1 MPSWE
6 LFVSFLVATSVF
18 ALMPGPAMIYVA
30 AQTMARG
37 RRAGWLATLGE
48 SVGGLAHVVAAAAG
62 LSALFAHVPAAY
74 SALKL
79 CGALYLVWLGIGLIR
94 ARLDGAEASSGEA
107 KGPRRAFLDSM
118 LVEILNPKTAIFFLA
133 FLPQFVEPGASLPIW
148 AQFVILG
155 LIVNLFFMA
164 GDVIAVLG
172 AAAIIGKLK
181 ASDAAARLVRRLGGG
196 LLIGLGLKLAAERG

>member
-1 MPSWE
+1 MWSGE

-37 RRAGWLATLGE
+37 RRAGWLATFGV
-48 SVGGLAHVVAAAAG
+48 SVGGLVHVGAAAAG
-62 LSALFAHVPAAY
+62 LSALFTHVPAAY
-74 SALKL
+74 AALKL
-79 CGALYLVWLGIGLIR
+79 CGALYLVWLGVSLIR
-94 ARLDGAEASSGEA
+94 TGLDAAKVELGEA
-107 KGPRRAFLDSM
+107 KGPQRAFMESV

-133 FLPQFVEPGASLPIW
+133 FLPQFVEPGAGLPIW
-148 AQFVILG
+148 AQFLILG

-181 ASDAAARLVRRLGGG
+181 ASDVAARMTRRLGGA
-196 LLIGLGLKLAAERG
+196 LLVGLGLKLAAERG

>member
-6 LFVSFLVATSVF
+6 LFASFLVATSVF

-37 RRAGWLATLGE
+37 RRAGWLATLGV
-48 SVGGLAHVVAAAAG
+48 SFGGLVHVGAAAAG
-62 LSALFAHVPAAY
+62 LSALFTHVPAAY
-74 SALKL
+74 AALKL
-79 CGALYLVWLGIGLIR
+79 CGALYLVWLGVGLIR
-94 ARLDGAEASSGEA
+94 ARLDGAEAQTGEA
-107 KGPRRAFLDSM
+107 KGPRRAFLDSA

-133 FLPQFVEPGASLPIW
+133 FLPQFVEPGAGLPIW
-148 AQFVILG
+148 AQFLVLG

-181 ASDAAARLVRRLGGG
+181 ASEVAARVTRRLGGA